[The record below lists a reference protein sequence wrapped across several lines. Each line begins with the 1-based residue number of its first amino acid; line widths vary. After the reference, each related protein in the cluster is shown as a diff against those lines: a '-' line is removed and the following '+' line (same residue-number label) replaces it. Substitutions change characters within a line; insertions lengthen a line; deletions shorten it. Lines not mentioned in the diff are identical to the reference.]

1 MKKTVAVLLSLTMLF
16 SFSAC
21 KGKESGTSENGGS
34 AKKPAQIEWKAE
46 GGTLTIHGEGDMPDY
61 VYPGEKNASPEKISP
76 WTEDSETVET
86 VVIEEGTT
94 SIGDFAFFECKK
106 LTSVEIPDGVIEIG
120 YNAFTRCESL
130 TEVALPDSVQIIG
143 MSAFS
148 FCGNLTGVEIPSNVT
163 SLGPAA
169 FAGCESLTEIVIPDK
184 ITVIDKSTF
193 FGCTNLAKI
202 VLPRSVK
209 QVEDSAFSG
218 CDALTIYGEAGS
230 YAETFAK
237 ENGIP
242 FKVN

>member
-1 MKKTVAVLLSLTMLF
+1 MKKTVAVLLTLTMLF

-34 AKKPAQIEWKAE
+34 AKKPAQVEWKAE
-46 GGTLTIHGEGDMPDY
+46 EGTLTIRGEGDMPDY
-61 VYPGEKNASPEKISP
+61 VYPREKNASPEKISP
-76 WTEDSETVET
+76 WTEDSETVEA

-94 SIGDFAFFECKK
+94 SVGDFAFFECKK
-106 LTSVEIPDGVIEIG
+106 LTSVEIPHSVTEIG
-120 YNAFTRCESL
+120 YNAFTHCESL
-130 TEVALPDSVQIIG
+130 AEVKLPDSVTMIDNA
-143 MSAFS
+143 AFS
-148 FCGNLTGVEIPSNVT
+148 FCRNLTGVEIPANVT
-163 SLGPAA
+163 SLGSAA

-184 ITVIDKSTF
+184 ITVIDKRTF
-193 FGCTNLAKI
+193 SGCTGLAKI
-202 VLPRSVK
+202 VLPSSVK
-209 QVEDSAFSG
+209 KIEDSAFSG